1 MTKPVPARGAC
12 HGHPVGSTWGRA
24 GHATGCW
31 TASHRC
37 EAQGGSLVS
46 SIGVD
51 RTTIWD
57 ARGAVDALDAQH
69 VARRAADE

>member
-1 MTKPVPARGAC
+1 
-12 HGHPVGSTWGRA
+12 
-24 GHATGCW
+24 
-31 TASHRC
+31 
-37 EAQGGSLVS
+37 VS

-69 VARRAADE
+69 VARRDADE